1 MIPEKT
7 ASRSVNWI
15 ISVEFWKFPFRQAS
29 MNSLQLKLL
38 LHSCVISG
46 WMSDVLSTANVN
58 LSKIISG
65 IVQKGIKQVYFKDW
79 SFKWHTAETMKMIF
93 RQPTHAHLFRCSRS
107 YKYWYQISIR
117 LADNVT
123 LCHQHL
129 SLIELLQ
136 RPISNFPLFTLFINL
151 FFIL

>member
-65 IVQKGIKQVYFKDW
+65 IVQKGIKQVYFKD
-79 SFKWHTAETMKMIF
+79 
-93 RQPTHAHLFRCSRS
+93 
-107 YKYWYQISIR
+107 
-117 LADNVT
+117 
-123 LCHQHL
+123 
-129 SLIELLQ
+129 
-136 RPISNFPLFTLFINL
+136 
-151 FFIL
+151 